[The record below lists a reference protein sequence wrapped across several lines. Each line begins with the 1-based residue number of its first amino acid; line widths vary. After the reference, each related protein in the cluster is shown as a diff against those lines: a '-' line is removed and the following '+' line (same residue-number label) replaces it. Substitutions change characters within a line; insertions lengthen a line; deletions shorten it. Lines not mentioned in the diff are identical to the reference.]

1 MNTRI
6 KQLISTL
13 VNGGKIND
21 EEENNLQKSL
31 ENVYKTNKTSYM
43 NVGERYKDMTVY
55 ATVGNES
62 DRIYIVKKDSDS
74 RWYVMNA
81 FREIIN
87 NYDY

>member
-21 EEENNLQKSL
+21 EEEINLQKSL
-31 ENVYKTNKTSYM
+31 ENVYQANKTSYM

-55 ATVGNES
+55 GTVGNES

-87 NYDY
+87 NYD

>member
-62 DRIYIVKKDSDS
+62 DRIYIVKKDSDNK
-74 RWYVMNA
+74 WYVMNA

-87 NYDY
+87 NYE

>member
-21 EEENNLQKSL
+21 EEEINLQKSL
-31 ENVYKTNKTSYM
+31 ENVYQANKTSYM
-43 NVGERYKDMTVY
+43 NVGERYEDMTVY

-74 RWYVMNA
+74 KWYVMNA

-87 NYDY
+87 NYD